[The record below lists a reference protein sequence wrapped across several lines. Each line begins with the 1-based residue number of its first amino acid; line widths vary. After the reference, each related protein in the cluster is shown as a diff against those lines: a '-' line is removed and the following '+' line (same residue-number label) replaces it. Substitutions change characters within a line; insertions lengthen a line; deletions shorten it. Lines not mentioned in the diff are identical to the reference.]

1 MEQYNITL
9 SKEQLQV
16 VRHAVLFIKLHTTGQ
31 TEKDRDLTTG
41 LLNLLSSVQ
50 SIDTPEWQRTSTVSH
65 VGSSRI

>member
-16 VRHAVLFIKLHTTGQ
+16 VRHAVLFIKLHATGQ

-50 SIDTPEWQRTSTVSH
+50 SINTPEWQRTGTISLA
-65 VGSSRI
+65 GSNRV